1 MQQAQSYRAQSRA
14 YLSKAYA
21 ELDDDIL
28 QASEKAWGA
37 AAQIVKAVAQ
47 ARGWPHD
54 KHGLLHRA
62 VDNLMT
68 ETGDAEFRLLF
79 AVAGE
84 LHTNFYENERDR
96 EGVLQRIQDV
106 ERFMEKLEGLL

>member
-1 MQQAQSYRAQSRA
+1 M
-14 YLSKAYA
+14 
-21 ELDDDIL
+21 
-28 QASEKAWGA
+28 
-37 AAQIVKAVAQ
+37 
-47 ARGWPHD
+47 P
-54 KHGLLHRA
+54 
-62 VDNLMT
+62 
-68 ETGDAEFRLLF
+68 EFRLLF